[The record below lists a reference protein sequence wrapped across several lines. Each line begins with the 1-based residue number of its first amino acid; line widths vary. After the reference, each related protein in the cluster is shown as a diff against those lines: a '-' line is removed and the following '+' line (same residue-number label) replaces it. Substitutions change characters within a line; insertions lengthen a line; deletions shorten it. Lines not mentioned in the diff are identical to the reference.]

1 MTYQTY
7 FATKPTRFSVLVLTL
22 LSLTLTGCGV
32 NNIPTYEEEAK
43 AKWSQVLSQ
52 YQRRSDL
59 IPNLVKTVKGFAAH
73 EKDVLQSVI
82 EARSKATQ
90 TQINIPKD
98 VLTNPA
104 AFQKIQQAQGK
115 LQGALG
121 RLLAV
126 VEKYPELKS
135 SQNFLSLQS
144 QLEGT
149 ENRVAVARKDYIS
162 AVKRFNTEL
171 KIIPGR
177 WWKTYMYPESEAMET
192 FTIAKEKMSV
202 PDVNFDQK

>member
-1 MTYQTY
+1 MTFKTY
-7 FATKPTRFSVLVLTL
+7 SRPLNKTLSVFSL
-22 LSLTLTGCGV
+22 LLLAAFLTGCGV
-32 NNIPTYEEEAK
+32 NNIPTYEEKAK
-43 AKWSQVLSQ
+43 AQWSQVLSQ
-52 YQRRSDL
+52 YQRRADL

-98 VLTNPA
+98 ILTNPE
-104 AFQKIQQAQGK
+104 AFKKLQQAQGQ

-126 VEKYPELKS
+126 VERYPELKS
-135 SQNFLSLQS
+135 SQNFLSLQA

-149 ENRVAVARKDYIS
+149 ENRIAVARRDYIN
-162 AVKRFNTEL
+162 AVQRYNTEL
-171 KIIPGR
+171 RIIPGR
-177 WWKTYMYPESEAMET
+177 WWKSMMYPDSVAMET
-192 FTIAKEKMSV
+192 FTITKEKMNV
-202 PDVNFDQK
+202 PDINFGK

>member
-1 MTYQTY
+1 MRNFT
-7 FATKPTRFSVLVLTL
+7 TKMRSKVRNIGILLF
-22 LSLTLTGCGV
+22 LSLSLSACGI

-52 YQRRSDL
+52 YQRRADL
-59 IPNLVKTVKGFAAH
+59 IPNLVKTVKGFASH

-104 AFQKIQQAQGK
+104 AFQKIQEAQSNLK
-115 LQGALG
+115 GALG

-126 VEKYPELKS
+126 VERYPDLKS
-135 SQNFLSLQS
+135 SQNFLTLQS

-149 ENRVAVARKDYIS
+149 ENRIAVARKDYIR
-162 AVKRFNTEL
+162 AVKRYNTEL
-171 KIIPGR
+171 RIIPGR
-177 WWKTYMYPESEAMET
+177 WWKSFMYPESVAMET
-192 FTIAKEKMSV
+192 FTITKDKMAV
-202 PDVNFDQK
+202 PEINFDK